1 MIGGGYGTRMVGC
14 RLKTYALLCRGG
26 QCDSGAGGSTDYTLG
41 NVHLHTQRGGY
52 TTVTDRDER
61 ERVGDERIQRR
72 CKPHEVC
79 SPLEPL
85 AMEGAVIR
93 GS

>member
-1 MIGGGYGTRMVGC
+1 MQIEEGDIDV
-14 RLKTYALLCRGG
+14 LLCRGG
-26 QCDSGAGGSTDYTLG
+26 QCDSGAGGSTDYTRG

-52 TTVTDRDER
+52 TTVTDRDEGER
-61 ERVGDERIQRR
+61 EGDVRIQRR
-72 CKPHEVC
+72 CKPHEIC